1 MDTFDLQPARGWSMR
16 HGHRRQHGKVE
27 DDVLY
32 GRSVAKRSINN
43 SSRNQWCAFEGESSH
58 QQWRRVW
65 QTMMED
71 KEVFESDDWVEEWFD
86 EAEELVL
93 SESEE
98 ELDWNDG
105 ASSTQSTAASAQ
117 DAPLRPRKAKGAR
130 KPRSL
135 TRWDAAAQQATQ
147 AASQYQLAKQTP
159 RRTRKGPE
167 DAEVDHLTNNLQ
179 DRYRMRLCCPE
190 LSQRS
195 SDPFERL
202 RFDFLSRFGG
212 EVCSVLAPLYG
223 DAVLRAAPVAQPLR
237 QRFKEQVE
245 KHKEKLQVVLHGTNE
260 KNLNSIYQKG
270 LLVPS
275 CDNNVKVLHGSSHGK
290 GIYTAKTINARLAYG
305 FALGSSRALL
315 VCGVID
321 DAVALPERV
330 ACGNHFITAQS
341 DHVRHV
347 GDAIVVFDESRLLPL
362 FEVSHATPQ
371 LAPPPAHGTTSAPAA
386 PAVSRAPLPVPG
398 KSRGK
403 LDGPKTRLPKKYCPH
418 TERRAAR
425 KRRL

>member
-1 MDTFDLQPARGWSMR
+1 MYFAQYFSSWSCGSIRVLHLYYKVGDVSSWSCGGALRECSNYKIAMSRGSLTKYCLTKEIVQRCWGVWFVVRNENQETAMPLVSSVIRKARR
-16 HGHRRQHGKVE
+16 
-27 DDVLY
+27 
-32 GRSVAKRSINN
+32 
-43 SSRNQWCAFEGESSH
+43 F
-58 QQWRRVW
+58 
-65 QTMMED
+65 
-71 KEVFESDDWVEEWFD
+71 
-86 EAEELVL
+86 
-93 SESEE
+93 
-98 ELDWNDG
+98 
-105 ASSTQSTAASAQ
+105 
-117 DAPLRPRKAKGAR
+117 RPRTVR
-130 KPRSL
+130 EQMSSL
-135 TRWDAAAQQATQ
+135 A
-147 AASQYQLAKQTP
+147 
-159 RRTRKGPE
+159 
-167 DAEVDHLTNNLQ
+167 
-179 DRYRMRLCCPE
+179 
-190 LSQRS
+190 
-195 SDPFERL
+195 
-202 RFDFLSRFGG
+202 
-212 EVCSVLAPLYG
+212 
-223 DAVLRAAPVAQPLR
+223 
-237 QRFKEQVE
+237 QVE

-371 LAPPPAHGTTSAPAA
+371 LAPPPGHGTTSAPAA